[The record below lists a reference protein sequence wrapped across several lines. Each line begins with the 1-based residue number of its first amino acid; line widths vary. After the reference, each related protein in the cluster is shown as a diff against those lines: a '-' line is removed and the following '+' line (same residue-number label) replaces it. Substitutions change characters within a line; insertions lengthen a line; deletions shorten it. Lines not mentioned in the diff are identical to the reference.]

1 MRGNNGL
8 VQGDGRGKGQMSL
21 NPGNRLD
28 THWIIPERGITDD
41 SKVFSLGNHKNWM
54 NEVAF
59 Y

>member
-1 MRGNNGL
+1 MTSDNGL
-8 VQGDGRGKGQMSL
+8 VQGDGRGKDQMSL

-28 THWIIPERGITDD
+28 VRERGITDD
-41 SKVFSLGNHKNWM
+41 SNVFSLRNRKIWM

>member
-1 MRGNNGL
+1 MRGDNGL

-21 NPGNRLD
+21 NPGNRVD
-28 THWIIPERGITDD
+28 MTERGITDD
-41 SKVFSLGNHKNWM
+41 SKVFSLRNHKNWM